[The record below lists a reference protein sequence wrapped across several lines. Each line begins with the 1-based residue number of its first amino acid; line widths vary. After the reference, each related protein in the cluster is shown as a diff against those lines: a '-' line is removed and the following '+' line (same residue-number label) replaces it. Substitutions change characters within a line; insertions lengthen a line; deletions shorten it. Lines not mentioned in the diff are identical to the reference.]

1 MEYKRQYRDL
11 PDEVKQK
18 ISASTRGRAKSYDHK
33 QHISQGMKRYWETV
47 PSKASSSDT
56 SNTDYQGEDVIKI
69 MKEKMGYSDYIRQ
82 VENGCRSRCHYKL
95 RWNPV

>member
-33 QHISQGMKRYWETV
+33 QHISQGMKRYWDTV
-47 PSKASSSDT
+47 PSRASSSDT
-56 SNTDYQGEDVIKI
+56 SNTDYQGEDVIKNNERKDGI
-69 MKEKMGYSDYIRQ
+69 Q
-82 VENGCRSRCHYKL
+82 
-95 RWNPV
+95 